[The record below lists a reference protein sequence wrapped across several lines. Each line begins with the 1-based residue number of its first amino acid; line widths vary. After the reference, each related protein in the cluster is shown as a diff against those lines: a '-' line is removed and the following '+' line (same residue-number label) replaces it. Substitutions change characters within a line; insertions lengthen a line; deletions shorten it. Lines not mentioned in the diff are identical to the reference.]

1 MIFLSVQQAGIF
13 EIQQQFKSQNRSTT
27 EVTYAR
33 PLQKQQQPKIDK
45 PSPNTCSSPNGHRVY
60 SPTLGD
66 DSQQPSS
73 QHTPTTNNLK
83 PLCTSNHT
91 TADVVTATTKVP
103 HIQQQQKVCRP
114 TVLDLVNTTTGKLA
128 SKNFDPDRPLPAP
141 PRSSDTV
148 AGRQRHHHDP
158 RRRRRQQQHD
168 ELPIMTKQQEQQQK
182 QGRPEIVN
190 DRCAAVVAWPSASS
204 FRSPISAGSF
214 VSMSSLSSSGST
226 DAGNTTTS
234 NNNYNTTTT
243 ASSSDD
249 SYSRTEDDIEVGRVD
264 IEDFDTAASSAAV
277 SPVHYRYRPQQQ
289 QQQPQQQQH
298 LLLRQWSPS
307 TTTNSSP
314 VRRSSSFRSPLSA
327 NTGASSSSLRSPP
340 VVGHSNTTTAGI
352 GGTQSLNR
360 RRLRPA
366 NASTGGGAGNSGR
379 RRRRRQQQQQ
389 NNIVMT
395 GQSTPPS
402 NFISDIDGLVTT
414 TTAATVAT
422 EKYESPPS
430 SPWKKHQQ
438 QQQRRQ
444 VSGKE
449 QGTVGTVTS
458 PDFTN
463 EIRRILLLDHHR
475 GNVRQQQNGIVGEDD
490 QVQVN
495 KHHDDSK
502 SGKK

>member
-1 MIFLSVQQAGIF
+1 M
-13 EIQQQFKSQNRSTT
+13 
-27 EVTYAR
+27 YAR
-33 PLQKQQQPKIDK
+33 PLQKQQHQNTDQPF
-45 PSPNTCSSPNGHRVY
+45 PNSCSTPNVLRVF
-60 SPTLGD
+60 SPTLDD
-66 DSQQPSS
+66 DSQQPLP
-73 QHTPTTNNLK
+73 QHTNNFK
-83 PLCTSNHT
+83 PLSTSNRT
-91 TADVVTATTKVP
+91 TTDGVTPNTPIT
-103 HIQQQQKVCRP
+103 HIQQQQKICRP
-114 TVLDLVNTTTGKLA
+114 TVLDLVNTTTGNLA
-128 SKNFDPDRPLPAP
+128 SKNFDPNRPLPAP

-158 RRRRRQQQHD
+158 RRRRRQQQHN
-168 ELPIMTKQQEQQQK
+168 ELPIVTKQEQQQK
-182 QGRPEIVN
+182 QGRPEIIN
-190 DRCAAVVAWPSASS
+190 DRCVAAVVAWPSASS

-214 VSMSSLSSSGST
+214 VSISSLSSSGST

-249 SYSRTEDDIEVGRVD
+249 GYSHPEDDIEVGRVD
-264 IEDFDTAASSAAV
+264 IGDFDTAASSAAV
-277 SPVHYRYRPQQQ
+277 SPIHYRYRPQQQ
-289 QQQPQQQQH
+289 QQQHH
-298 LLLRQWSPS
+298 LLLHQWSQS

-340 VVGHSNTTTAGI
+340 VVGHSNTTTASI

-360 RRLRPA
+360 RRLRPT
-366 NASTGGGAGNSGR
+366 NVSSGGGVSSSSH

-389 NNIVMT
+389 NNVLIT

-402 NFISDIDGLVTT
+402 VLVSDIGGLVTT
-414 TTAATVAT
+414 TTSATVAT
-422 EKYESPPS
+422 EKYDSPPS

-444 VSGKE
+444 ITNKE

-475 GNVRQQQNGIVGEDD
+475 GNIRQQQRGMVGKDD

-495 KHHDDSK
+495 KNHEDSK